1 MLAPFCAKI
10 LAHAGRKEFAYKII
24 HRITNPIPSS
34 EEMENSSA
42 VSSFFLVV
50 LKGNKFKQLPFGF
63 TDYFKRFCCLCT
75 HNVATSQVL

>member
-42 VSSFFLVV
+42 VSSFFL
-50 LKGNKFKQLPFGF
+50 GCIERKQIQAITIWVYRLFQTLLLPVYTQCG
-63 TDYFKRFCCLCT
+63 
-75 HNVATSQVL
+75 H